1 MARLK
6 YWVWLS
12 CIGNVRPLAKYR
24 LVEALGGP
32 EKVFFAEEEKLSSVD
47 GVMPGEAK
55 RLMDKSMEKASRVL
69 SFCEEHHITILTLQ
83 DAAYPERLRNI
94 SDPPVVLYIW
104 GKLPPVDECAAIA
117 VVGTRN
123 ATPYG
128 LKMAAQMGRELAQK
142 GAVVISGL
150 AAGCDSAAQEA
161 ALLAGGISVGV
172 LGTAIDEV
180 YPAKNRRMF
189 EDVKIRGALVSE
201 YAPGMRTYPS
211 DFKARNRII
220 TGLSLGVVVVEAPLR
235 SGTRNTV
242 EHALSQGRDVFAVPG
257 NADAAACA
265 GCNDLLSQG
274 AIVARCGE
282 DVLAEYGHRY
292 DLVLPESTNIP
303 IKKEI
308 DKANDIV
315 YIDLI
320 DSVDELE
327 NLPTVQRKVLSVM
340 TRPDMHADEI
350 IEAAELSAP
359 ETLAALTM
367 LQVTGYV
374 TQGAGKRY
382 TRKK

>member
-24 LVEALGGP
+24 MVETLGGP

-55 RLMDKSMEKASRVL
+55 RLMDKSMEKASKVL

-128 LKMAAQMGRELAQK
+128 LKMATQMGRELAQK

-180 YPAKNRRMF
+180 YPAKNRRLF

-340 TRPDMHADEI
+340 SRPDMHADEI

-374 TQGAGKRY
+374 TQGTGKRY

>member
-12 CIGNVRPLAKYR
+12 CIGGVRPIAKYR
-24 LVEALGGP
+24 LAEALGGP
-32 EKVFFAEEEKLSSVD
+32 ERIFFAEEKDLSLVD
-47 GVMPGEAK
+47 GVSPGEVK
-55 RLMDKSMEKASRVL
+55 RLLDKSMEKASRVL
-69 SFCEEHHITILTLQ
+69 SFCEEHHITILTMQ

-94 SDPPVVLYIW
+94 PDPPVVLYIW

-128 LKMAAQMGRELAQK
+128 LKMASKMGRELAQN
-142 GAVVISGL
+142 GAVVVSGL
-150 AAGCDSAAQEA
+150 AAGCDSAAMEA
-161 ALLAGGISVGV
+161 ALLAGGVSIGV

-180 YPAKNRRMF
+180 YPAKNRPLF

-201 YAPGMRTYPS
+201 YAPGMRTYPA

-220 TGLSLGVVVVEAPLR
+220 TGLSLGVVVAEAPSR

-242 EHALSQGRDVFAVPG
+242 EHALEQGRDVFAIPG

-274 AIVARCGE
+274 AIVALGGA
-282 DVLAEYGHRY
+282 DVLREYGHRF
-292 DLVLPESTNIP
+292 DLVSQKSADIP

-308 DKANDIV
+308 DKAKDIV
-315 YIDLI
+315 YIDHI
-320 DSVDELE
+320 DNTEE
-327 NLPTVQRKVLSVM
+327 MKTLPTAQRNVLQAM

-350 IEAAELSAP
+350 IEAAGLTAP

-367 LQVTGYV
+367 LQVTGWV
-374 TQGAGKRY
+374 DQGAGKRY